1 LQEFDPALPART
13 CVGCR
18 SRAEKSQLLRV
29 VVVGD
34 ACIPDDRARL
44 PGRGAYLHR
53 TARCLELADKR
64 RAFPRAFRVPG
75 PLDVTALAHHLH
87 ETHDTHDTH
96 DPGATAAGHDTRAGR

>member
-1 LQEFDPALPART
+1 MQEFDAALPART

-29 VVVGD
+29 VVVED
-34 ACIPDDRARL
+34 ACVPDDLARL

-53 TARCLELADKR
+53 EARCLELAEKR

-75 PLDVTALAHHLH
+75 PLDTTALARFLLH
-87 ETHDTHDTH
+87 GT
-96 DPGATAAGHDTRAGR
+96 

>member
-1 LQEFDPALPART
+1 LPEFDPELTART

-29 VVVGD
+29 VVLED

-53 TARCLELADKR
+53 DARCLELADKR

-75 PLDVTALAHHLH
+75 PLDTTALARHLH
-87 ETHDTHDTH
+87 KDEH
-96 DPGATAAGHDTRAGR
+96 DPAATASGQDTRAGR